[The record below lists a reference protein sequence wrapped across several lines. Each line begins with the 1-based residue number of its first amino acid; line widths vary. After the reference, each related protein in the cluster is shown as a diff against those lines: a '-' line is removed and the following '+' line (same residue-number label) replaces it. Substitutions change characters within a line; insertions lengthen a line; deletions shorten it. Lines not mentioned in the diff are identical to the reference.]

1 MVMPDPTTN
10 TDVLIPKPDRKGTNA
25 YRVRIESGDQQILSA
40 EGTPASSSGPGS
52 FVAGAATLRFA
63 NADET
68 ESTISVVVEAKGA
81 ELSMRGTSNSEA
93 TPALAPLEGI
103 YTSFVWDDL
112 PNIER
117 LTIKVLGVHG
127 KDQKSNLVPTREES
141 SNEIELK
148 TPDKQVVARVSL
160 FAQNV

>member
-1 MVMPDPTTN
+1 M
-10 TDVLIPKPDRKGTNA
+10 
-25 YRVRIESGDQQILSA
+25 
-40 EGTPASSSGPGS
+40 
-52 FVAGAATLRFA
+52 RFA
-63 NADET
+63 NTDET

-81 ELSMRGTSNSEA
+81 GLSMRGTSNSEA
-93 TPALAPLEGI
+93 PLALAPLEGI

-127 KDQKSNLVPTREES
+127 KDQKSNLVPIREEG